1 MAVVPSVRPRTVTQW
16 VLGLLAAG
24 AVALVIGYAVR
35 SKAPAAAVPPAQA
48 AAAPAPAADAPLPP
62 SAESDARVRE
72 ALSGVSPDDL
82 FHRWLAS
89 ADDLLN
95 RLAVIAVSL
104 SEDRSPVRELAF
116 LRPSQPFGAVRSGGG
131 FVVSR
136 RSYARYDVFAKAIA
150 SLDAERVA
158 GAYKTLHPLLESAYH
173 GLGYPGQPLDR
184 LVARAL
190 QRIVDAPVR
199 ERVAVQRA
207 GSLWVF
213 ADANLET
220 QGGVEKQL
228 LRMGPRNTRLVQA
241 QAREVARAIGLRLR
255 GPLEATTAR

>member
-1 MAVVPSVRPRTVTQW
+1 MAVVPSVRPRTATQW

-24 AVALVIGYAVR
+24 ALALIVGYAVR
-35 SKAPAAAVPPAQA
+35 SKAPAPAVEPAQVA
-48 AAAPAPAADAPLPP
+48 AQPAPAADAPLPP

-72 ALSGVSPDDL
+72 ALSGVSPNDL

-89 ADDLLN
+89 ADDILN
-95 RLAVIAVSL
+95 RRAVVTVSIA
-104 SEDRSPVRELAF
+104 EDRSPVRELPF
-116 LRPSQPFGAVRSGGG
+116 LRPSQPFRAVHSRSG

-136 RSYARYDVFAKAIA
+136 RSYARYDGFAKAIA
-150 SLDAERVA
+150 SLDAERLA

-173 GLGYPGQPLDR
+173 ALGYPGQPLDG
-184 LVARAL
+184 LVTRAL

-207 GSLWVF
+207 GSLWLF
-213 ADANLET
+213 ADVNLET

-228 LRMGPRNTRLVQA
+228 LRMGPRNTRIVQD
-241 QAREVARAIGLRLR
+241 QAREVAHALGLRLR
-255 GPLEATTAR
+255 GELEATTTR